1 MLNILH
7 ALKTLTMHSLAGERP
22 SGQDVDPCS
31 RPLSQARVYLE
42 QIRSRVSP
50 SAQEGQQS
58 TRSTACKRDYLVDA
72 AKQIRLALDREVN
85 EDYEAAFNYYKN
97 GVDLLLK
104 GVQVDPN
111 KERREAVK
119 RKTTQY
125 LKRAEEIFD
134 SHLQGSLGNGT
145 DESGGFSSLRFRPN
159 RILSSPVEDLKMSK
173 VIAIIDKVLLV
184 QNPSTKE
191 PFIVKSLPKC
201 SLINR
206 ERQTIIPQGVP
217 FMVQLL
223 QYYVSDDTVFLHL
236 EHVPGGKLWSQLH
249 HYWPSITEK
258 GMEFPEC
265 SSPHHKTI
273 KLKNSYTAPSLSITC
288 NDTSTF
294 APVSKEGW
302 QREDKNKMSRE
313 CMMEYSCN
321 TDGLRI
327 PQSKTEQGG
336 SDKPPCHMNGANQR
350 NAHNEYANR
359 TRIWQGN
366 NKISKASLSMNGLKQ
381 SPERSSFQVAHF
393 EYRGGITFDLAFL
406 SEEDGD
412 LTQSSKI
419 MNQTMTSSVDNLM
432 QKDLW
437 HGKSQLL
444 SQGKILQSLDHF
456 SETKDSSKSLS
467 PKSSRTCQTQAAS
480 GLLKGKASLV
490 NDKSQHGSSPI
501 RSPVRA
507 TSLNLK
513 AGTRQGR
520 KGSYQIT
527 VNPLDTIDSNN
538 KVSSVMDSSNLVIVG
553 SSAVLPARNTTV
565 TVLEK
570 GQSEQKTS
578 VSVLNSVQQANG
590 HLMSPLNV
598 IESPLKLLSL
608 KDGAPEEMLNC
619 KDKSP
624 AKLDHQLKLPDQ
636 FPVSETC
643 CYHEGHNSRTVSGK
657 LPSCRVDSAR
667 SLNRTLDSSDPCKT
681 GEGHSLSPPPHH
693 PNAEQSIPSQVSS
706 GLSEDQIRI
715 WVAEMVLALESLHQQ
730 GIICQDLNP
739 RNILVDNAGHI
750 CLTYFGQWSE
760 VEVQCNTKAI
770 EDMYCAPEVGGVG
783 EVTEACDWWSLGA
796 LLFELLTGTT
806 LSQCYP
812 SRIHPHTQLRLP
824 DHLSPAAVSLLQQLL
839 QWDYR
844 CRLGSGENGTHE
856 IKSHSFFSSVH
867 WNKLNGYR

>member
-1 MLNILH
+1 MPRAPGI
-7 ALKTLTMHSLAGERP
+7 AAQPEASDACRSAGRDPGRSSPPAPTLTMHSLAGERP

-444 SQGKILQSLDHF
+444 SQG
-456 SETKDSSKSLS
+456 
-467 PKSSRTCQTQAAS
+467 
-480 GLLKGKASLV
+480 
-490 NDKSQHGSSPI
+490 
-501 RSPVRA
+501 
-507 TSLNLK
+507 
-513 AGTRQGR
+513 
-520 KGSYQIT
+520 
-527 VNPLDTIDSNN
+527 
-538 KVSSVMDSSNLVIVG
+538 
-553 SSAVLPARNTTV
+553 
-565 TVLEK
+565 
-570 GQSEQKTS
+570 
-578 VSVLNSVQQANG
+578 
-590 HLMSPLNV
+590 
-598 IESPLKLLSL
+598 
-608 KDGAPEEMLNC
+608 
-619 KDKSP
+619 
-624 AKLDHQLKLPDQ
+624 
-636 FPVSETC
+636 
-643 CYHEGHNSRTVSGK
+643 
-657 LPSCRVDSAR
+657 
-667 SLNRTLDSSDPCKT
+667 
-681 GEGHSLSPPPHH
+681 
-693 PNAEQSIPSQVSS
+693 
-706 GLSEDQIRI
+706 
-715 WVAEMVLALESLHQQ
+715 
-730 GIICQDLNP
+730 
-739 RNILVDNAGHI
+739 HI